1 MKKFKEQSKIYKFI
15 FGFAFK
21 VAKKEMFYIIMGG
34 LLSAAMLFI
43 NLFVP
48 KLIID
53 NIGTSS
59 PSQLLI
65 YGAML
70 AFANLLFAKLPG
82 LIQEAVDNSW
92 DTIYINIRDHMA
104 DKTLKL
110 KFEDLENPAI
120 VSIKE
125 NADFINRTNAPMISF
140 ISSSVNFIISLLK
153 LALIT
158 GIALSFSPLMT
169 ALMIIIAL
177 VQVKM
182 SQNIMVLMNNFMGG
196 VVEVNRIFSA
206 FFGILG
212 NDLKQMDVRM
222 FNSEEL
228 ITHNLQDFSGKI
240 NSNYK
245 IMRKKMAKNISL
257 MGVLNVL
264 IIAISYIYTGLR
276 TIGILGGQKLGL
288 GSFYLYSS
296 ALAMFNTNFF
306 DMIKSLS
313 FMNSSAAMIKP
324 LYDYMNLEEEEASDS
339 DKESLTTI
347 DKIEFKNVS
356 FKYPASEANVLNDI
370 SFEIHRGE
378 KISIVGLNGAGKTT
392 IIKLLCGFY
401 TANDGEILINDK
413 PIDSYKKKD
422 LQKNISAVFQDY
434 HLFNFTIGE
443 NISSDPT
450 YDKAKVQKI
459 ISDLNLT
466 ERVAKAKDGVDS
478 LVGVGN
484 LEGERFSGGE
494 RQKIAIGRALYKDAD
509 LVILD
514 EPTSALDP
522 ESEAEIYE
530 NFAKLV
536 HDKTSIFISHR
547 MSSSVFC
554 DKILL
559 LNNSRVEAF
568 DSHKNLMKN
577 TESLYYKLF
586 TTQQEN
592 YLIEKEKSQVM

>member
-1 MKKFKEQSKIYKFI
+1 MCFTTVKF
-15 FGFAFK
+15 
-21 VAKKEMFYIIMGG
+21 
-34 LLSAAMLFI
+34 
-43 NLFVP
+43 
-48 KLIID
+48 
-53 NIGTSS
+53 
-59 PSQLLI
+59 
-65 YGAML
+65 
-70 AFANLLFAKLPG
+70 
-82 LIQEAVDNSW
+82 
-92 DTIYINIRDHMA
+92 
-104 DKTLKL
+104 
-110 KFEDLENPAI
+110 
-120 VSIKE
+120 
-125 NADFINRTNAPMISF
+125 
-140 ISSSVNFIISLLK
+140 
-153 LALIT
+153 
-158 GIALSFSPLMT
+158 
-169 ALMIIIAL
+169 
-177 VQVKM
+177 
-182 SQNIMVLMNNFMGG
+182 
-196 VVEVNRIFSA
+196 
-206 FFGILG
+206 FFC
-212 NDLKQMDVRM
+212 
-222 FNSEEL
+222 
-228 ITHNLQDFSGKI
+228 H
-240 NSNYK
+240 
-245 IMRKKMAKNISL
+245 
-257 MGVLNVL
+257 
-264 IIAISYIYTGLR
+264 
-276 TIGILGGQKLGL
+276 
-288 GSFYLYSS
+288 
-296 ALAMFNTNFF
+296 
-306 DMIKSLS
+306 
-313 FMNSSAAMIKP
+313 
-324 LYDYMNLEEEEASDS
+324 
-339 DKESLTTI
+339 
-347 DKIEFKNVS
+347 FKNVS

-401 TANDGEILINDK
+401 TANEGQILINDR
-413 PIDSYKKKD
+413 PIDAYKKKD

-450 YDKAKVQKI
+450 YDKAKVEKI

-577 TESLYYKLF
+577 TDSLYYKLF

>member
-1 MKKFKEQSKIYKFI
+1 MKKFKDQSKIYKFI

-21 VAKKEMFYIIMGG
+21 VAKKEMLYIIMGG

-53 NIGTSS
+53 NIGTST
-59 PSQLLI
+59 PSQLMI

-70 AFANLLFAKLPG
+70 VFANLLFAKLPG
-82 LIQEAVDNSW
+82 LIQESVDNSW

-169 ALMIIIAL
+169 AIMIIIAL

-182 SQNIMVLMNNFMGG
+182 SQNIMVLMNNFMAGI
-196 VVEVNRIFSA
+196 VETNRIFSS

-228 ITHNLQDFSGKI
+228 ITHNLNDFSDKI
-240 NSNYK
+240 NSNFK

-264 IIAISYIYTGLR
+264 IIAISYVYTGLR

-296 ALAMFNTNFF
+296 ALAMFNTNFYE
-306 DMIKSLS
+306 MIKSLS
-313 FMNSSAAMIKP
+313 FMNTSAAMIKP

-339 DKESLTTI
+339 DKESLKAI

-401 TANDGEILINDK
+401 TANEGEILINDK
-413 PIDSYKKKD
+413 AIDSYKKKD

-450 YDKAKVQKI
+450 YDKARVEKI

-577 TESLYYKLF
+577 TDSLYYKLF

>member
-21 VAKKEMFYIIMGG
+21 VAKKEMIYIIMGG

-53 NIGTSS
+53 NIGTST

-70 AFANLLFAKLPG
+70 ALANLLFAKLPG

-110 KFEDLENPAI
+110 KFEDLENPEI

-140 ISSSVNFIISLLK
+140 ISNSVNFIISLLK

-182 SQNIMVLMNNFMGG
+182 SQNIMVLMNNFMSG
-196 VVEVNRIFSA
+196 VVETNRIFSS

-276 TIGILGGQKLGL
+276 TIGVLGGEKLGL

-306 DMIKSLS
+306 DMIKSIS

-339 DKESLTTI
+339 DKESLKAI

-413 PIDSYKKKD
+413 PIDAYKKKD

-577 TESLYYKLF
+577 TDSLYYKLF

>member
-21 VAKKEMFYIIMGG
+21 VAKKEMLYIIMGG

-53 NIGTSS
+53 NIGISE

-70 AFANLLFAKLPG
+70 VLANLLFAKLPG

-140 ISSSVNFIISLLK
+140 ISNSVNFIISLLK

-182 SQNIMVLMNNFMGG
+182 SQNIMVLMNNFMSG
-196 VVEVNRIFSA
+196 VVETNRIFSS

-228 ITHNLQDFSGKI
+228 ITHNLNDFSDKI
-240 NSNYK
+240 NSNFK

-257 MGVLNVL
+257 MGILNVL

-276 TIGILGGQKLGL
+276 TVGVLGGEKLGL

-339 DKESLTTI
+339 DKESLKAI

-356 FKYPASEANVLNDI
+356 FKYPASEANVLNDV

-413 PIDSYKKKD
+413 PIDAYKKKD

-577 TESLYYKLF
+577 TDSLYYKLF

>member
-1 MKKFKEQSKIYKFI
+1 MKKFKEQSKIFKFI

-21 VAKKEMFYIIMGG
+21 VAKKEMLYIIMGG

-53 NIGTSS
+53 NIGTST

-70 AFANLLFAKLPG
+70 ALANLLFAKLPG

-110 KFEDLENPAI
+110 KFEDLENPEI

-182 SQNIMVLMNNFMGG
+182 SQNIMVLMNNFMSGI
-196 VVEVNRIFSA
+196 VETNRIFSS
-206 FFGILG
+206 FFNILG

-276 TIGILGGQKLGL
+276 TIGVLGGEKLGL

-339 DKESLTTI
+339 DKESLKAI

-356 FKYPASEANVLNDI
+356 FKYPASEANVLNDV

-401 TANDGEILINDK
+401 TANAGQILINDK

-450 YDKAKVQKI
+450 YDKAKVEKI
-459 ISDLNLT
+459 ISDLNLN

-577 TESLYYKLF
+577 TDSLYYKLF

>member
-1 MKKFKEQSKIYKFI
+1 MKNFRESSKIYRFI
-15 FGFAFK
+15 FGFSFK
-21 VAKKEMFYIIMGG
+21 VARKEMLYIIMGG

-53 NIGTSS
+53 NIGTSE

-70 AFANLLFAKLPG
+70 VLANLLFAKLPG
-82 LIQEAVDNSW
+82 LIQEAVYNSW
-92 DTIYINIRDHMA
+92 ETIYINIRDHMA

-110 KFEDLENPAI
+110 KFEDMENPAI

-125 NADFINRTNAPMISF
+125 NADFINRTNKPVINF
-140 ISSSVNFIISLLK
+140 ISNSVNFIISLLK

-169 ALMIIIAL
+169 TLMIIIAL

-182 SQNIMVLMNNFMGG
+182 SQNIMVLMKNFMGG
-196 VVEVNRIFSA
+196 VSEVNRIFAA
-206 FFGILG
+206 FYGILG

-228 ITHNLQDFSGKI
+228 IAHNLQDFSGKI

-276 TIGILGGQKLGL
+276 TIGVLGGEKLGL

-356 FKYPASEANVLNDI
+356 FKYPASEANVLNDV

-401 TANDGEILINDK
+401 TANAGQILINDK

-459 ISDLNLT
+459 IGDLNLT

-478 LVGVGN
+478 LVGVDN

-577 TESLYYKLF
+577 TDSLYYKLF

>member
-1 MKKFKEQSKIYKFI
+1 MKKFKEQSIIYKFI

-21 VAKKEMFYIIMGG
+21 VAKKEMLYIIMGG

-53 NIGTSS
+53 NIGTSE

-70 AFANLLFAKLPG
+70 ALANLLFAKLPG

-110 KFEDLENPAI
+110 KFEDLENPEI

-140 ISSSVNFIISLLK
+140 ISNSVNFIISLLK

-169 ALMIIIAL
+169 ALMIIIAI

-182 SQNIMVLMNNFMGG
+182 SQNIMVLMNNFMSG
-196 VVEVNRIFSA
+196 VVETNRIFSS

-228 ITHNLQDFSGKI
+228 ITHNLNDFSDKI
-240 NSNYK
+240 NSNFK

-276 TIGILGGQKLGL
+276 TIGVLGEEKLGL

-339 DKESLTTI
+339 DKESLKAI

-356 FKYPASEANVLNDI
+356 FKYPASEANVLNDV

-413 PIDSYKKKD
+413 PIDAYKKKD
-422 LQKNISAVFQDY
+422 LQENISAVFQDY

-450 YDKAKVQKI
+450 YDKAKVEKI

-577 TESLYYKLF
+577 TDSLYYKLF

>member
-21 VAKKEMFYIIMGG
+21 VAKKEMLYIIMGG

-53 NIGTSS
+53 NIGTSE

-65 YGAML
+65 YGIML
-70 AFANLLFAKLPG
+70 VLANLLFAKLPG

-196 VVEVNRIFSA
+196 VVEVNRIFSS

-276 TIGILGGQKLGL
+276 TIGVLGEEKLGL

-339 DKESLTTI
+339 DKESLKAI

-356 FKYPASEANVLNDI
+356 FKYPASEANVLNDV

-401 TANDGEILINDK
+401 TANDGEILINDR

-422 LQKNISAVFQDY
+422 LQENISAVFQDY

-450 YDKAKVQKI
+450 YDKAKVEKI

-466 ERVAKAKDGVDS
+466 ERVTKAKDGVDS

-577 TESLYYKLF
+577 TDSLYYKLF

>member
-21 VAKKEMFYIIMGG
+21 VAKKEMLYIIMGG

-53 NIGTSS
+53 NIGTSE

-70 AFANLLFAKLPG
+70 ALANLLFAKLPG

-140 ISSSVNFIISLLK
+140 ISNSVNFIISLLK

-196 VVEVNRIFSA
+196 VVEVNRIFSS

-276 TIGILGGQKLGL
+276 TIGVLGGEKLGL

-339 DKESLTTI
+339 DKESLKAI

-422 LQKNISAVFQDY
+422 LQENISAVFQDY

-478 LVGVGN
+478 LIGVGN

-577 TESLYYKLF
+577 TDSLYYKLF

>member
-21 VAKKEMFYIIMGG
+21 VAKKEMLYIIMGG

-70 AFANLLFAKLPG
+70 ALANLLFAKLPG

-110 KFEDLENPAI
+110 KFEDLENPEI

-196 VVEVNRIFSA
+196 VVEVNRIFSS

-276 TIGILGGQKLGL
+276 TIGVLGGQKLGL

-296 ALAMFNTNFF
+296 ALAMFNNNFF

-339 DKESLTTI
+339 DKESLKAI

-422 LQKNISAVFQDY
+422 LQENISAVFQDY

-530 NFAKLV
+530 NFSKLV

-577 TESLYYKLF
+577 TDSLYYKLF

>member
-21 VAKKEMFYIIMGG
+21 VAKKEMIYIIMGG

-53 NIGTSS
+53 NIGTST

-70 AFANLLFAKLPG
+70 ALANLLFAKLPG
-82 LIQEAVDNSW
+82 IIQEAVDNSW

-110 KFEDLENPAI
+110 KFEDLENPEI

-140 ISSSVNFIISLLK
+140 ISNSVNFIISLLK

-182 SQNIMVLMNNFMGG
+182 SQNIMVLMNNFMSGI
-196 VVEVNRIFSA
+196 VETNRIFSS
-206 FFGILG
+206 FFNILG

-228 ITHNLQDFSGKI
+228 ITHNLNDFSDKI
-240 NSNYK
+240 NSNFK

-257 MGVLNVL
+257 MGILNVL
-264 IIAISYIYTGLR
+264 IIAVSYIYTGLR
-276 TIGILGGQKLGL
+276 TIGVLGGEKLGL

-339 DKESLTTI
+339 DKESLKAI

-401 TANDGEILINDK
+401 TANDGKILINDK
-413 PIDSYKKKD
+413 PIDAYKKKD

-443 NISSDPT
+443 NISPDPT

-577 TESLYYKLF
+577 TDSLYYKLF

>member
-21 VAKKEMFYIIMGG
+21 VAKKEMLYIIMGG

-53 NIGTSS
+53 NIGTSE

-70 AFANLLFAKLPG
+70 ALANLLFAKLPG

-140 ISSSVNFIISLLK
+140 ISNSVNFIISLLK

-182 SQNIMVLMNNFMGG
+182 SQNIMVLMNNFMSG
-196 VVEVNRIFSA
+196 VVETNRIFSS

-228 ITHNLQDFSGKI
+228 ITHNLNDFSNQI
-240 NSNYK
+240 NSNFK

-257 MGVLNVL
+257 MGILNVL

-276 TIGILGGQKLGL
+276 TVGVLGGEKLGL

-339 DKESLTTI
+339 DKESLKAI

-413 PIDSYKKKD
+413 PIDAYKKKD

-450 YDKAKVQKI
+450 YDKAKVEKI

-466 ERVAKAKDGVDS
+466 ERVTKAKDGVDS

-577 TESLYYKLF
+577 TDSLYYKLF

>member
-21 VAKKEMFYIIMGG
+21 VAKKEMLYIIMGG

-53 NIGTSS
+53 NIGTSE

-65 YGAML
+65 YGIML
-70 AFANLLFAKLPG
+70 VLANLLFAKLPG

-182 SQNIMVLMNNFMGG
+182 SQNIMVLMNNFMAGI
-196 VVEVNRIFSA
+196 VETNRIFSS

-276 TIGILGGQKLGL
+276 TIGVLGEEKLGL

-339 DKESLTTI
+339 DKESLKAI

-422 LQKNISAVFQDY
+422 LQENISAVFQDY

-577 TESLYYKLF
+577 TDSLYYKLF